1 MKLIGT
7 APFFSLGVFLRWL
20 GSAKKKMVVKKK
32 PLLTCS
38 KNAICQNGGL

>member
-1 MKLIGT
+1 MRLIGV

-20 GSAKKKMVVKKK
+20 GSAKKKMVLKKK

-38 KNAICQNGGL
+38 KNANFHIGGL